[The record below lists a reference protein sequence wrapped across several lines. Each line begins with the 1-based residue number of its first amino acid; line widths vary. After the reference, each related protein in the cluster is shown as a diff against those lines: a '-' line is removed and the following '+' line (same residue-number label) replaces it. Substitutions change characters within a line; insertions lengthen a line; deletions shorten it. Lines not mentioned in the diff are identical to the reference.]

1 MTSNQL
7 PEQAKILSPLLSSK
21 FGDIYSLPNSQQGQ
35 VCAFFEAQFYR
46 CMEAF
51 GSKLGRKYCD
61 LEHRDYHEC
70 VTKEKQETMIPA
82 DRLGKIYSKEW
93 CRRHRKRPL
102 HILNIL
108 KNRELGTAKP
118 GTFFLNGS
126 REFYQCMKM
135 EKTCSVPFTNFTPMR
150 FTPDGQQLVYFNTAT
165 QEVKVSW
172 YNGVTAIRQPEND
185 NAEPLFSNHF
195 TIQIDRY
202 DRTATLCKELCLI
215 TADSKHM
222 VIAYVV
228 SVGDGAALLHQMMS
242 TNESVSPSG
251 GIEHTVFLSVD
262 LKKGMVSDILRMDY
276 DSVRIPAAVYL
287 VDRTFGVLS
296 VQHQIIYIFKL
307 DSVTGVFGK
316 IREIGRKLYADDEE
330 LFLRF
335 DQHQYSGMTERVYTD
350 ILLIRLGIGASPEQC
365 ARKEDDKSP
374 AMFVIFDWREA
385 EILAIFNRSSELL
398 FKLFVN
404 FSETFRNGSIVQNH
418 FPTTMEHCQLLREHH
433 DSTPDSALEVRNRV
447 LNVLP
452 CLGTGTPMF
461 TPFLDAHYFSFEE
474 RILPYIENT
483 RFSSNQEV
491 KIFCRKTCAPVLYIN
506 LQKHV
511 TTETS
516 FMRLLFHPH
525 DPLVLL
531 SDRFCTDSRI
541 TIFSLPLVKDDA
553 RDP

>member
-1 MTSNQL
+1 
-7 PEQAKILSPLLSSK
+7 
-21 FGDIYSLPNSQQGQ
+21 
-35 VCAFFEAQFYR
+35 
-46 CMEAF
+46 
-51 GSKLGRKYCD
+51 
-61 LEHRDYHEC
+61 
-70 VTKEKQETMIPA
+70 MIPA

-335 DQHQYSGMTERVYTD
+335 DQHQYSGMTERVYTGFRQRFLTYLYKTHKRAGSSQDYLRSIHYYKSLKLQRMQFLGPD

-433 DSTPDSALEVRNRV
+433 DSIIDAWVATSTPDSALEVRNRV

>member
-7 PEQAKILSPLLSSK
+7 PEQAKTLSPLFSSK
-21 FGDIYSLPNSQQGQ
+21 FGDIYSLANSQQGQ

-61 LEHRDYHEC
+61 LEHRDYYEC

-82 DRLGKIYSKEW
+82 DRLSKIYSKEW

-102 HILNIL
+102 HILDIL
-108 KNRELGTAKP
+108 KRRELGTAKP

-150 FTPDGQQLVYFNTAT
+150 FTPDGHQLVYFNTAT

-202 DRTATLCKELCLI
+202 DRTATLCKEF
-215 TADSKHM
+215 
-222 VIAYVV
+222 
-228 SVGDGAALLHQMMS
+228 

-404 FSETFRNGSIVQNH
+404 FSETFRNGSIVQNN

-433 DSTPDSALEVRNRV
+433 DSIIDAWVATSTPDSALEVRNRV

-491 KIFCRKTCAPVLYIN
+491 KIFCRKTCAPILYIN

-511 TTETS
+511 TSETS
-516 FMRLLFHPH
+516 FMRLLFHPY

-541 TIFSLPLVKDDA
+541 TIFSLPVVKDEP
-553 RDP
+553 RDL